1 MIIVHREDKWPRD
14 CPAWKTNENI
24 PRAALDCTG
33 AAVKLLPKNP
43 SPALI
48 RDMTWSWMDLTDP
61 CLHVCNQPS
70 CRNPQVSFCTDPGI
84 TQETFF
90 LAARFS
96 IVLFCNKFL
105 RATGRCLFFYL
116 CISSITSLSLYTS
129 SKYKEY
135 SSESLPSFCHH
146 LPWCSTLANRK
157 EINTNYNHC

>member
-105 RATGRCLFFYL
+105 RATGRCLFFLFMYFQYYFSIFIHFFKIQGIFL
-116 CISSITSLSLYTS
+116 WKSAIILSSSSLMLNL
-129 SKYKEY
+129 SKQKR
-135 SSESLPSFCHH
+135 
-146 LPWCSTLANRK
+146 N
-157 EINTNYNHC
+157 

>member
-1 MIIVHREDKWPRD
+1 MSRKGWEGWMIIVHREDKWPRD

-24 PRAALDCTG
+24 PRAASDCTG
-33 AAVKLLPKNP
+33 AVVKLLPKNP
-43 SPALI
+43 SLALI

-105 RATGRCLFFYL
+105 RAMGRCLFFIYVFPVL
-116 CISSITSLSLYTS
+116 LLYLYTLLQNTRS
-129 SKYKEY
+129 IPLKV
-135 SSESLPSFCHH
+135 CHH
-146 LPWCSTLANRK
+146 SVIIFPDAQP
-157 EINTNYNHC
+157 

>member
-1 MIIVHREDKWPRD
+1 MSRKGWEGWMIIVHREDKWPRD

-105 RATGRCLFFYL
+105 RATGRCLFFFIYAFPVL
-116 CISSITSLSLYTS
+116 LLYLYTLLQNTRNIPL
-129 SKYKEY
+129 KV
-135 SSESLPSFCHH
+135 CHH
-146 LPWCSTLANRK
+146 SVIIFPDAQP
-157 EINTNYNHC
+157 